1 MPVPLLWL
9 VVAAL
14 VATVTAPPTVQEARG
29 KLRLELSLGKVS
41 YVPGEPVEAALV
53 LRYEG
58 ESPARVQFTS
68 GQRFDLL
75 VRRGGALVWRWSD
88 DKAFA
93 QVIQDVTLRAGET
106 LTFRATWDQQDLQ
119 GRRAAPGDYE
129 IVGVF
134 LGRAGDA
141 PGGITTPPLSFRIR

>member
-1 MPVPLLWL
+1 MPVPLLWF
-9 VVAAL
+9 VIAAL
-14 VATVTAPPTVQEARG
+14 ALTVTAPPMVQEARG
-29 KLRLELSLGKVS
+29 TLRLELSLSKSSFV
-41 YVPGEPVEAALV
+41 VGEPVEATLT
-53 LRYEG
+53 LRHEG
-58 ESPARVQFTS
+58 ENPVRVRFTS

-93 QVIQDVTLRAGET
+93 QVIQDVSMRSGDT
-106 LTFRATWDQQDLQ
+106 LTFKAAWSQQDLQ

-134 LGRAGDA
+134 LGRAGETGA
-141 PGGITTPPLSFRIR
+141 GITTPALPFRIR